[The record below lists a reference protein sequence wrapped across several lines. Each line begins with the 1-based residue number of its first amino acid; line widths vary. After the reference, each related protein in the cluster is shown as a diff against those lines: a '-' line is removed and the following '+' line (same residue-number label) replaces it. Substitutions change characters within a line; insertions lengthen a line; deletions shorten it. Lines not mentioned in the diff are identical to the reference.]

1 MGSIRQ
7 FPFCLPIPGNA
18 QEQVQNLLYLHFRSS
33 SNTVDLRRRLVGYLG
48 ALLAGLF
55 LMALLVNLYSL
66 RSDINAEVVAS
77 ERLAKILL
85 DASNLDHHQP
95 PEEAIARLHAL
106 IDAAPLRHLR
116 ISVDSPDAPAPSE
129 TTFVQLSQ
137 MLGITPPESPVK
149 QVKLGQ
155 QTLYIAPNPGSEI
168 DERLGDTV
176 RLCIT
181 LLLFSGATLLVAWWS
196 AHRAL
201 APVRELEAG
210 LQRLADGKSDAALPP
225 FDLREFRQVAGAINQ
240 LASALNT
247 SRAAQKQLARQLIQ
261 VQEEERR
268 ILARE
273 LHDESGQT
281 LTAIGVTAAFLERNA
296 DTLDSQRI
304 VECAQE
310 LRRDVRTNG
319 EQLRVMLKRL
329 RPHGMDAEGVAGALR
344 ELIASWQQR
353 DVGIDFRLD
362 IPARLPAMNEEQALV
377 LYRVVQEALTNVV
390 RHSEARHC
398 IVRIH
403 AENGNLYLQID
414 DDGKGL
420 PSAGETRRGGLL
432 GIAER
437 LEMVQ
442 GQLELQTGHPT
453 GLHLKVVLPLNEAQE
468 KET

>member
-1 MGSIRQ
+1 
-7 FPFCLPIPGNA
+7 
-18 QEQVQNLLYLHFRSS
+18 
-33 SNTVDLRRRLVGYLG
+33 
-48 ALLAGLF
+48 
-55 LMALLVNLYSL
+55 MALLVNLYSL

-85 DASNLDHHQP
+85 DASSLDHHQP
-95 PEEAIARLHAL
+95 PEDAVARLRAL
-106 IDAAPLRHLR
+106 IDSAPLRHLR
-116 ISVDSPDAPAPSE
+116 ISVEEPDGPAPGDA
-129 TTFVQLSQ
+129 TFIRLAQ
-137 MLGITPPESPVK
+137 MLGITPPQSPVK

-168 DERLGDTV
+168 EERLGDTV

-210 LQRLADGKSDAALPP
+210 LQRLADGEPDAALPP
-225 FDLREFRQVAGAINQ
+225 FDLREFRQVAGAIDK
-240 LASALNT
+240 LASALNS

-268 ILARE
+268 TLARE
-273 LHDESGQT
+273 LHDETGQT

-296 DTLDSQRI
+296 STLDSQRI

-362 IPARLPAMNEEQALV
+362 IPARLPAMREEQALV

-403 AENGNLYLQID
+403 AENGNLHLQID

-420 PSAGETRRGGLL
+420 PSSAGETRRGGLL
-432 GIAER
+432 GIEER

-442 GQLELQTGHPT
+442 GCLELQTGHPS
-453 GLHLKVVLPLNEAQE
+453 GLHLRVVLPLNEAKE
-468 KET
+468 KEA

>member
-1 MGSIRQ
+1 M
-7 FPFCLPIPGNA
+7 
-18 QEQVQNLLYLHFRSS
+18 
-33 SNTVDLRRRLVGYLG
+33 DLRRRLVGYLG

-66 RSDINAEVVAS
+66 HSDINAEVAAS

-85 DASNLDHHQP
+85 DVSNLDHQQA
-95 PEEAIARLHAL
+95 PEEAVSRLRAL
-106 IDAAPLRHLR
+106 IDAAQLRHLR
-116 ISVDSPDAPAPSE
+116 LSVEEPDGPAPAD
-129 TTFVQLSQ
+129 TTLVQLTD
-137 MLGITPPESPVK
+137 MLGITTLPSPVK

-168 DERLGDTV
+168 EERLGDTV

-196 AHRAL
+196 ADRAL

-210 LQRLADGKSDAALPP
+210 LQRLAHGEPDAGLPP
-225 FDLREFRQVAGAINQ
+225 FDLREFKQVAGAIDQ
-240 LASALNT
+240 LASALKT

-268 ILARE
+268 TLARE
-273 LHDESGQT
+273 LHDETGQT

-296 DTLDSQRI
+296 GTLDSQRI

-353 DVGIDFRLD
+353 EVGIDFRLE
-362 IPARLPAMNEEQALV
+362 IPARLPAMREEQALV
-377 LYRVVQEALTNVV
+377 LYRVVQEALTNAV

-403 AENGNLYLQID
+403 AENGNLHLQID

-420 PSAGETRRGGLL
+420 PSTGETRRGGLL
-432 GIAER
+432 GIEER

-442 GQLELQTGHPT
+442 GRLELQTGQPT
-453 GLHLKVVLPLNEAQE
+453 GLQLRAVLPLNEAQE
-468 KET
+468 KDA

>member
-1 MGSIRQ
+1 M
-7 FPFCLPIPGNA
+7 
-18 QEQVQNLLYLHFRSS
+18 
-33 SNTVDLRRRLVGYLG
+33 DLRRRLVGYLG

-66 RSDINAEVVAS
+66 HSDINAEVAAS

-85 DASNLDHHQP
+85 DVSNLDHQQA
-95 PEEAIARLHAL
+95 PEEAVSRLRAL
-106 IDAAPLRHLR
+106 IDAAQLRHLR
-116 ISVDSPDAPAPSE
+116 LSVEEPDGPAPAD
-129 TTFVQLSQ
+129 TTLVQLTD
-137 MLGITPPESPVK
+137 MLGITTLPSPVK

-168 DERLGDTV
+168 EERLGDTV

-196 AHRAL
+196 ADRAL

-210 LQRLADGKSDAALPP
+210 LQRLAHGEPDAGLPP
-225 FDLREFRQVAGAINQ
+225 FDLREFKQVAGAIDQ
-240 LASALNT
+240 LASALKT

-268 ILARE
+268 TLARE
-273 LHDESGQT
+273 LHDETGQT

-296 DTLDSQRI
+296 GTLDSQRI

-353 DVGIDFRLD
+353 DVGIDFRLE
-362 IPARLPAMNEEQALV
+362 IPARLPAMREEQALV
-377 LYRVVQEALTNVV
+377 LYRVVQEALTNAV
-390 RHSEARHC
+390 RHSEARQC

-403 AENGNLYLQID
+403 AENGNLHLQID

-420 PSAGETRRGGLL
+420 PSTGETRRGGLL
-432 GIAER
+432 GIEER

-442 GQLELQTGHPT
+442 GRLELQTGQPT
-453 GLHLKVVLPLNEAQE
+453 GLQLRAVLPLNEAQE
-468 KET
+468 KDA